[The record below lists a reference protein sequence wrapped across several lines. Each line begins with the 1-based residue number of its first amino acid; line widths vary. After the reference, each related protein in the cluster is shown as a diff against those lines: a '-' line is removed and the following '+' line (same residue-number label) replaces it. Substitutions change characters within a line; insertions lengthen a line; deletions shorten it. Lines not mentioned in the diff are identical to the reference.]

1 LENFKI
7 LVDILSSIASIVAI
21 ATVLYSWYS
30 SKKNPIEI
38 PEVIVSKYSEDTF
51 RFIIKIK
58 NRKPYPVI
66 VKSMTCYKRKTHLV
80 EKKRMERP
88 RTTSMFDTRDR
99 ILTTQNELPVSEL
112 GEHLVDINTKIDLSP
127 LKTLIFLAY
136 TSHGFLTI
144 KCNNV
149 KFFSAAIE
157 VFRPEFRI
165 LKSSKISTW
174 PAYIRGHVAHVID
187 LLPFKINKLRNLIL
201 PKGIE

>member
-1 LENFKI
+1 M
-7 LVDILSSIASIVAI
+7 LSSIASFVAI

-66 VKSMTCYKRKTHLV
+66 VKSMTCYKRKTHRV

-88 RTTSMFDTRDR
+88 RITSVFDTRDR
-99 ILTTQNELPVSEL
+99 ILTTPNESPVSEL
-112 GEHLVDINTKIDLSP
+112 GERLLDINVKIDLSQ

-149 KFFSAAIE
+149 KFFSAEIE
-157 VFRPEFRI
+157 VSSPEFRI
-165 LKSSKISTW
+165 SKSSKISSW
-174 PAYIRGHVAHVID
+174 PAYIRGHIAHVID
-187 LLPFKINKLRNLIL
+187 LLPFKLNKLRNLIL